1 MYIKQSLCNKTEVNA
16 PKSKNNLSLM
26 KKTQERYLIEL
37 RKQLNKSAMF
47 GSNMLHRHQSLIHSD
62 PQTESFHLEY
72 TVQLLSPQCIYDKC

>member
-1 MYIKQSLCNKTEVNA
+1 
-16 PKSKNNLSLM
+16 M
-26 KKTQERYLIEL
+26 KKTQEKYLIEL

-72 TVQLLSPQCIYDKC
+72 TVQLLSQHYKCLINIKMFACSLRNKLHHYDRILW